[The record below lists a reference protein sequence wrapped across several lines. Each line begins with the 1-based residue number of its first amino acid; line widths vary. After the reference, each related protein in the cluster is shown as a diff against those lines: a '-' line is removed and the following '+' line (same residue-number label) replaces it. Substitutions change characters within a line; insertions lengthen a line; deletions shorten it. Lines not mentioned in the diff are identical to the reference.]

1 MSQMN
6 VRGERFAG
14 RSVVMGPRGM
24 VATSQPL
31 ATGVGVDVLR
41 RGGSAVDA
49 AIAANAALGLMEP
62 TGCGIGGDLFAIVRD
77 AETGT
82 IAGLNASGRSP
93 GGLTLE
99 RLEQLGLAAIPDRGP
114 LSVSVPGAVDGW
126 FELHARYGKLP
137 FGDLLAPAIGYA
149 RDGFPV
155 SPVIAGEWARGARA
169 LQQYPGFAAVF
180 LPGGRAPRAGE
191 MLANPRL
198 AAAYELLAAEGRD
211 AFYRG
216 PIAAAIEDY
225 LGANGGF
232 IARADLAVHR
242 SEWVDPVST
251 TYRGWQVLELPPN
264 GQGIAVLEMLNL
276 LEGYDLAS
284 LEWGSAEHLHLVIEA
299 KKLAFEDR
307 ARYYADPAFAAVP
320 VAELIS
326 KAYAARRRSGI
337 DPRSAARA
345 PSCGEPAQLRGGDTV
360 YLAAAD
366 SRGNMVSLI
375 QSNYVGFGSGMTI
388 ERFGFGLQSRG
399 SSFALERGHPNVY
412 APGKRPFHTIIP
424 GFAVAPARNGG
435 TPALLAFGVMGAAMQ
450 PQGHVQVLSNM
461 IDFGLNLQEAGDAPR
476 VRHEGSTEPTGGE
489 RLRDGGVVYAE
500 PGFTAEALDGLRA
513 LGHRVDTAVGG
524 AFGGYQAV
532 LRDGAGVYHG
542 ASESR
547 KDGHAAGY

>member
-1 MSQMN
+1 
-6 VRGERFAG
+6 
-14 RSVVMGPRGM
+14 
-24 VATSQPL
+24 
-31 ATGVGVDVLR
+31 
-41 RGGSAVDA
+41 
-49 AIAANAALGLMEP
+49 
-62 TGCGIGGDLFAIVRD
+62 
-77 AETGT
+77 
-82 IAGLNASGRSP
+82 
-93 GGLTLE
+93 
-99 RLEQLGLAAIPDRGP
+99 LEQLGLAAIPDRGP

-326 KAYAARRRSGI
+326 KAYAARRRHGVSRRGRLPRQHGVA
-337 DPRSAARA
+337 DP
-345 PSCGEPAQLRGGDTV
+345 EQLRGLRLRNDDRAV
-360 YLAAAD
+360 RL
-366 SRGNMVSLI
+366 
-375 QSNYVGFGSGMTI
+375 
-388 ERFGFGLQSRG
+388 
-399 SSFALERGHPNVY
+399 
-412 APGKRPFHTIIP
+412 RPP
-424 GFAVAPARNGG
+424 EPRLVVRARAR
-435 TPALLAFGVMGAAMQ
+435 P
-450 PQGHVQVLSNM
+450 S
-461 IDFGLNLQEAGDAPR
+461 ER
-476 VRHEGSTEPTGGE
+476 VRA
-489 RLRDGGVVYAE
+489 R
-500 PGFTAEALDGLRA
+500 
-513 LGHRVDTAVGG
+513 
-524 AFGGYQAV
+524 
-532 LRDGAGVYHG
+532 
-542 ASESR
+542 
-547 KDGHAAGY
+547 